1 MQVADVDDDE
11 TDEDLER
18 DAGDEECEHE
28 VVEAVSVPP
37 DVEQELQ
44 LRDLREREHRDEGAL
59 SLRLR
64 LLQLAVARQQ
74 L

>member
-18 DAGDEECEHE
+18 DAGDEESEHE
-28 VVEAVSVPP
+28 VVEAVSVAP

-44 LRDLREREHRDEGAL
+44 LRDLRECEHRDEGAL
-59 SLRLR
+59 GLRLR